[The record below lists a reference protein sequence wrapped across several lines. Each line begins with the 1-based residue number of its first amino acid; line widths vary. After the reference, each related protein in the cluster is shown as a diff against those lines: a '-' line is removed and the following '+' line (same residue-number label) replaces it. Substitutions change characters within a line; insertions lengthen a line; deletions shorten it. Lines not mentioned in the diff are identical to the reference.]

1 MLSWGLLAS
10 RISSL
15 ESHVVRVIQR
25 FVSPRLQ
32 GSSRAEQS
40 HWVSNMQV
48 ATSQAVSNGV
58 TASQPVITLFICSN
72 CARAGEPPEQRNR
85 KRPTTPQFNLPF
97 NVYEVIVPCAG
108 RLQPEHVLKALEAG
122 SDFACVVACEEMNC
136 HHIEG
141 SLRCRR
147 RLEYV
152 GRILDEVG
160 VGSNRLILTH
170 LPGSA
175 KEDLG
180 FAQGDLSKHT
190 ENINAQLAEKVAN
203 LRSELIARVT
213 ALPRNPMHQSV
224 LPEMDSPELDNEDES
239 ED

>member
-1 MLSWGLLAS
+1 
-10 RISSL
+10 
-15 ESHVVRVIQR
+15 
-25 FVSPRLQ
+25 
-32 GSSRAEQS
+32 
-40 HWVSNMQV
+40 MQA
-48 ATSQAVSNGV
+48 ATTQAVSNGV

-85 KRPTTPQFNLPF
+85 TRPTTPQFNLPF
-97 NVYEVIVPCAG
+97 KAYEVIVPCAG

-122 SDFACVVACEEMNC
+122 SDFACVVACEETNC

-152 GRILDEVG
+152 GRILNEVG
-160 VGSNRLILTH
+160 VGSSRLILAH

-175 KEDLG
+175 KEDLCFG
-180 FAQGDLSKHT
+180 QDEPSKRTGDP
-190 ENINAQLAEKVAN
+190 EGQLAVKIAD

-213 ALPRNPMHQSV
+213 SLPRNPMHQSV

>member
-1 MLSWGLLAS
+1 
-10 RISSL
+10 
-15 ESHVVRVIQR
+15 
-25 FVSPRLQ
+25 
-32 GSSRAEQS
+32 
-40 HWVSNMQV
+40 MQA
-48 ATSQAVSNGV
+48 ATTQAVSNGV
-58 TASQPVITLFICSN
+58 TASKPVMTLFICSN
-72 CARAGEPPEQRNR
+72 CARAAEPPEQRNR
-85 KRPTTPQFNLPF
+85 KRPIPPQFNLPF
-97 NVYEVIVPCAG
+97 TVYEVIVPCAG

-122 SDFACVVACEEMNC
+122 SDFACVVACEETNC

-160 VGSNRLILTH
+160 VGSSRLILTH

-175 KEDLG
+175 NEDLRFG
-180 FAQGDLSKHT
+180 QDEPSKPT
-190 ENINAQLAEKVAN
+190 ENPEAQLAGKIGD

-213 ALPRNPMHQSV
+213 SLPRNPMHQSV

>member
-1 MLSWGLLAS
+1 
-10 RISSL
+10 
-15 ESHVVRVIQR
+15 
-25 FVSPRLQ
+25 
-32 GSSRAEQS
+32 
-40 HWVSNMQV
+40 MQA
-48 ATSQAVSNGV
+48 ATTQAVSNGV

-85 KRPTTPQFNLPF
+85 TRPTTPQFNLPF
-97 NVYEVIVPCAG
+97 KAYEVIVPCAG

-122 SDFACVVACEEMNC
+122 SDFACVVACEETNC

-152 GRILDEVG
+152 GRILNEVG
-160 VGSNRLILTH
+160 VGSSRLILAH

-175 KEDLG
+175 KEDLCFG
-180 FAQGDLSKHT
+180 QGEPSKRT
-190 ENINAQLAEKVAN
+190 ANPEAQLAGKIAD

-213 ALPRNPMHQSV
+213 SLPRNPMHQSV